1 MDFMDSMDFMESNSS
16 FYDYEDKYRYYETNE
31 FIKTIFV
38 CGGVFI
44 TGGVSALM
52 IISRLLCNTLEK
64 EFKLLYGYDSDDEEF
79 FDSKYLKEYNEL
91 EDTAIDSFDNSINS
105 INSINSNKIIK
116 EKTPDGLVYLGYD
129 SKKEAFFYYSDF
141 KDVAYNYLEVCARK
155 FVIEHNCK
163 ALLLNTKD
171 EIIKAFKSF
180 TNNVE
185 GSNDSIFAKLKTED
199 VNKKESIDHKL
210 KIKTKQLPVPENANK
225 FVYKGKLNSYSTFS
239 TSSTSSTSSPEFIEM
254 DYKTFKL
261 SQTAQTAQTAQTK

>member
-1 MDFMDSMDFMESNSS
+1 MDFIDFMDSMDSMDFMESNSS
-16 FYDYEDKYRYYETNE
+16 FYDYEHNYRYYETNE
-31 FIKTIFV
+31 LIKTIFI

-52 IISRLLCNTLEK
+52 IISRLLVNSLEK

-91 EDTAIDSFDNSINS
+91 EDTAIDSSEIS
-105 INSINSNKIIK
+105 TNSNKIIK

-225 FVYKGKLNSYSTFS
+225 FVYKGKLNSYSTYS
-239 TSSTSSTSSPEFIEM
+239 TYTTSSTSTSSPEFIEM

-261 SQTAQTAQTAQTK
+261 SQTTQTK

>member
-1 MDFMDSMDFMESNSS
+1 MDFIDFMDSMESNSS
-16 FYDYEDKYRYYETNE
+16 FYDYEHNYRYYETNE
-31 FIKTIFV
+31 LIKTIFV

-52 IISRLLCNTLEK
+52 IISRLLVNSLEK

-91 EDTAIDSFDNSINS
+91 EDTAIDSFD
-105 INSINSNKIIK
+105 NSNKIIK

-225 FVYKGKLNSYSTFS
+225 FVYKGKLNSYSTSS
-239 TSSTSSTSSPEFIEM
+239 TSSTSTSSPEFIEM

-261 SQTAQTAQTAQTK
+261 LQTTQTTQTK

>member
-1 MDFMDSMDFMESNSS
+1 MDAIEAIEAIDAIDAMDAMERNFS
-16 FYDYEDKYRYYETNE
+16 FYEYEDKHRYYETNE
-31 FIKTIFV
+31 LIKTIFI

-91 EDTAIDSFDNSINS
+91 EDTAIDSSEI
-105 INSINSNKIIK
+105 SNKIIK

-163 ALLLNTKD
+163 SLLLNTKD

-180 TNNVE
+180 TNNE
-185 GSNDSIFAKLKTED
+185 DESKNSIFAKLKTED

-225 FVYKGKLNSYSTFS
+225 FVYKGKLNSYS
-239 TSSTSSTSSPEFIEM
+239 SSTSFTSTSCPEFIEI

-261 SQTAQTAQTAQTK
+261 SQTK

>member
-1 MDFMDSMDFMESNSS
+1 MDAIEAIEAIDAMKSNFS
-16 FYDYEDKYRYYETNE
+16 FYEYEDKYRYYETNE
-31 FIKTIFV
+31 LIKTIFI

-91 EDTAIDSFDNSINS
+91 EDTATDSSEVSNNSN
-105 INSINSNKIIK
+105 NSNKIIK

-163 ALLLNTKD
+163 SLLLNTKD

-180 TNNVE
+180 TNNE
-185 GSNDSIFAKLKTED
+185 DESKNSIFAKLKTED

-225 FVYKGKLNSYSTFS
+225 FVYKGKLNSYSTSTSF
-239 TSSTSSTSSPEFIEM
+239 TSSTSSTSTFCPEFIEI

-261 SQTAQTAQTAQTK
+261 SQTK